1 MRRKLVVG
9 NWKMHGNLAE
19 NEALLKSLIV
29 QVGGLAGVDIAVCA
43 PFPYLAQLQSLLGR
57 TAIAWGAQNL
67 SHRRGGAFTGE
78 VSGAMLTDFG
88 CRYVIVGHSERRA
101 LYGEND
107 ALVADKFIAARS
119 VGLTPI
125 LCVGETLEERGS
137 GLTEAV
143 VARQLDAVIAHA
155 GIAEFHN
162 AVIAYEPVW
171 AIGTGQT
178 ATPEQAQA
186 VHAFIRS
193 RIGGH
198 DSPLAEVLSI
208 LYGGSVKAGNAAQ
221 LCSLPDVD
229 GGLVGGASLSADE
242 FAGICRGAQSTA

>member
-9 NWKMHGNLAE
+9 NWKMHGSLAE
-19 NEALLKSLIV
+19 NEALLKSLVV
-29 QVGGLAGVDIAVCA
+29 QVSGLVGVDVAVCA

-119 VGLTPI
+119 VGLIPI
-125 LCVGETLEERGS
+125 PVSYTHLTLP
-137 GLTEAV
+137 TK
-143 VARQLDAVIAHA
+143 
-155 GIAEFHN
+155 
-162 AVIAYEPVW
+162 
-171 AIGTGQT
+171 
-178 ATPEQAQA
+178 
-186 VHAFIRS
+186 
-193 RIGGH
+193 RI
-198 DSPLAEVLSI
+198 V
-208 LYGGSVKAGNAAQ
+208 
-221 LCSLPDVD
+221 
-229 GGLVGGASLSADE
+229 
-242 FAGICRGAQSTA
+242 